1 MTDSTSYVSP
11 LAIVQLT
18 TQRLRAKLN
27 LLDTIGISAP
37 VSATNISSY
46 HHHATTTTATSSSLH
61 HHDPRS
67 ANMASRQ
74 HSDSAGGGAGL
85 YQLHRATPVSSSYA
99 PQLNATASVALE
111 VRSSGLTVTSR
122 QARSTEINKASN
134 VRSVPQQ
141 KARGQSR
148 DPPLMG
154 LRQQETPA
162 AMIRQPADHN
172 LLISSVMKDFGFDY
186 ETAKRLPRPGSTG
199 RSDEGT
205 TATGSS
211 TVDES
216 GVVGTTRHTN
226 AQRYEDLTTPS
237 MNVSSVAGGGVLPGG
252 ERDDETTFDDT
263 GYVIGSQHGRRSQGN
278 DEEIPRP
285 QTPPHPHQ
293 SNIAFARHHDPNVLV
308 VSGFE
313 ADEGSS
319 VPVVTQL
326 RSVVPQQNMKATVE
340 ISREGLQK
348 RKPQENTLAASD
360 AQQKPRPASASRARS
375 ASEDHSRR
383 LGTSAS
389 SPLGPATFSSTAISD
404 LLSKTNTGLSAAK
417 RDELFAVAQRAYEGI
432 VGTKH
437 NTSAIYR
444 NYPNL
449 CRQSEKNRP
458 PTVASNSLKSV
469 DDVFQSVVGYTTLQH
484 QMGNLI
490 SDQRA
495 VHKKIVVPGGCSS
508 SAAEIVARRMGGMG
522 GVLRVVAAPTPAS
535 VNTSKFERG
544 GSANTG
550 GGSPPRWPRRVISD
564 PYVTS
569 NLQRGE
575 TQVRHVSAPRRA
587 LHPSAVKGLHLQSS
601 STSLLR
607 GGRAAN
613 NATPSRRSLSSR

>member
-18 TQRLRAKLN
+18 TQRLRAKLS

-37 VSATNISSY
+37 VSTTNISSY

-67 ANMASRQ
+67 ATNMASRQ
-74 HSDSAGGGAGL
+74 HLDSAGGGAGL

-111 VRSSGLTVTSR
+111 VRSSGLTVTSG

-134 VRSVPQQ
+134 VRIVPQQ

-216 GVVGTTRHTN
+216 GVVGATRHTN
-226 AQRYEDLTTPS
+226 AQRYEDLKTPS

-263 GYVIGSQHGRRSQGN
+263 GYVVGPQHGGRSQGN
-278 DEEIPRP
+278 DDEIPRP

-293 SNIAFARHHDPNVLV
+293 SNIALARHHDPNVLI

-319 VPVVTQL
+319 VPVVPQL

-360 AQQKPRPASASRARS
+360 AQQKPRTASASRARS
-375 ASEDHSRR
+375 ASADHSRR
-383 LGTSAS
+383 LGPSAS

-458 PTVASNSLKSV
+458 PTVASNSLKS
-469 DDVFQSVVGYTTLQH
+469 
-484 QMGNLI
+484 
-490 SDQRA
+490 
-495 VHKKIVVPGGCSS
+495 
-508 SAAEIVARRMGGMG
+508 
-522 GVLRVVAAPTPAS
+522 AAPTPAS